1 MTLLHLIH
9 TKDAFKLF
17 VILIGLIL
25 TSPTQA
31 ANCLPRLLNAVYP
44 SASEEQRCLLIDKQ
58 GLVWIGSD
66 AGIKSYDG
74 YRFKSYKSDATTP
87 NIFPS
92 NTVISLTEGKDDVLW
107 IGTRNGLVSMDKKT
121 GKFTTHNLPGTNNRI
136 IYTLF
141 TAKDGKIWIGTDG
154 GVTCYLPEKKA
165 FLAYSSKNTTIIE
178 ANGKRHALH
187 ETLRAKSFTE
197 DKRGNIYIG
206 TWSEHLFRLDTKS
219 NSMYRYT
226 IPRDGESGNTYMLK
240 MDHADRLWICT
251 WGNGIKCMT
260 RPLNQQNPG
269 LIDLYKGDKN
279 FAIHYNL
286 VEDVVSH
293 TIWVASRNGYGILNS
308 DNIQAGFTY
317 YNEIAGNSVKNVTD
331 IKTDG
336 KGNIWLLTMNN
347 GLYHLFTR
355 PSLFQTLPVIPMDA
369 TANRICSIFSIDG
382 QHLWLTLAPAGI
394 AQYDTKNQQT
404 LFNNGIS
411 AFAALPY
418 NTMNTHHSDIIS
430 NGKGALWFANNG
442 FGITCLQDGKA
453 TSIDE
458 RNTHLVSDR
467 FVNALYRT
475 HQGVILAGEK
485 QHLNCMLPSGKSYSI
500 LQGVDVRS
508 ITEDYAGNIWVAT
521 ENQGILRIKGNF
533 SYQKSLSIRYY
544 NSAEGNFIVNDATQ
558 CLIDHK
564 QRLWAIS
571 NSGGL
576 FRYNTVKDAFESVNE
591 DFHWDIGRIFSIIE
605 DNQGCLWLTTD
616 NALICL
622 QVDENGEA
630 QYTTYTREDGLG
642 DLVFMPRSC
651 FRMGNDLYFGSG
663 RNLIHFNSAALY
675 AHRKERQ
682 SANIIITDLL
692 IDNKRFSELDST
704 LQEDLC
710 DVTPQYLRTLTLP
723 ASINKF
729 AVEFALLTYTNTDQ
743 CKYAYYLEGYDKE
756 WHYVDASLRQA
767 SFENLPSG
775 SYKLHVKAADS
786 YGHWNEMAYTIHI
799 KVLPPWYASWWAYL
813 IYIVLL
819 IAGIRLAIIWY
830 RERLRT
836 KNRLQMA
843 VVFTNITHELLTPL
857 TVISAAADSI
867 KRIAPAAD
875 SQTDIIHNNINRL
888 TRMLRQ
894 ILEVRKAQAGKLQL
908 KVSEG
913 KLGDF
918 CDDTCR
924 NLMPMFQPKQLT
936 FEPNITCMGETAW
949 FDTDKVEKMLYN
961 LLSNAVKYTNP
972 GGKVSL
978 SVSIAE
984 GKATI
989 VVSDTGIG
997 ISKEKMKHLYNR
1009 FLDGDYRQMNTIGTG
1024 IGLSLVNDLVKLHHG
1039 KIACDSEEG
1048 QGTTFT
1054 ITLPI
1059 DKDNYAEAEML
1070 KIEKNI
1076 SAEESIIL
1084 PAASKSEEAMA
1095 SSQTNTDIEDLSKK
1109 TKEEKDSEET
1119 ESENKDKDSENK
1131 DKNIENKK
1139 DSENKNKE
1147 YTILLVEDNQELLLL
1162 MSSLLSE
1169 KYNVLTA
1176 VNGEKAQRQIQKSS
1190 LDVVVTDVM
1199 MPVMDG
1205 IELTKW
1211 IKGNEDYSQ
1220 LPVVMLTAKTQ
1231 DEDRNEAYRVGA
1243 DAYITKPF
1251 NLADLQLRIDNII
1264 ANRQRIRQKF
1274 QTQTDFKVEE
1284 QHYSNPDELFIKS
1297 VIEKVNE
1304 HIMDS
1309 EYGREQLAADLCIS
1323 SSTLYNKLRAITG
1336 QNITSFISS
1345 IRMKEAC
1352 RIIRSNPN
1360 IRINELCY
1368 EVGFST
1374 PRYFSQCFKK
1384 EFGMGVKEYAESV
1397 INPS

>member
-17 VILIGLIL
+17 VILIGLIF
-25 TSPTQA
+25 TSPMQA
-31 ANCLPRLLNAVYP
+31 INSLPRLLNAVYP

-58 GLVWIGSD
+58 GLIWIGSD
-66 AGIKSYDG
+66 GGIKSYDG
-74 YRFKSYKSDATTP
+74 YRFKTYRSDATTP
-87 NIFPS
+87 HILPS
-92 NTVISLTEGKDDVLW
+92 NTVLSMTEGKDDVLW
-107 IGTRNGLVSMDKKT
+107 IGTRNGLASMDKKT
-121 GKFTTHNLPGTNNRI
+121 GKFTTHNLPGTENRI
-136 IYTLF
+136 IYTLY
-141 TAKDGKIWIGTDG
+141 TSKDGKIWIGTDG
-154 GVTCYLPEKKA
+154 GVTCYLTEKKA
-165 FLAYSSKNTTIIE
+165 FCKYGIKNTTVVE
-178 ANGKRHALH
+178 ANGKRHKLA
-187 ETLRAKSFTE
+187 ENIKAKSFTE
-197 DKRGNIYIG
+197 DKQGNIYIG
-206 TWSEHLFRLDTKS
+206 TWSESLYRLDTKKGLL
-219 NSMYRYT
+219 YRYI
-226 IPRDGESGNTYMLK
+226 IPKNGEEGNTYLLK

-260 RPLNQQNPG
+260 NPRNQQNPG
-269 LIDLYKGDKN
+269 FIDLYKGDKN
-279 FAIHYNL
+279 FAIHYNI
-286 VEDVVSH
+286 VEDTVSK
-293 TIWVASRNGYGILNS
+293 TIWVCSRNGYGILGTH
-308 DNIQAGFTY
+308 NIQAGFTY
-317 YNEIAGNSVKNVTD
+317 YNKVNNYPIQNATD
-331 IKTDG
+331 IKTDD

-347 GLYHLFTR
+347 GLYHIYTR
-355 PSLFQTLPVIPMDA
+355 PSLFQTWPIIPEGN
-369 TANRICSIFSIDG
+369 TANRICSIFSVDG
-382 QHLWLTLAPAGI
+382 QHFWLTLAPSGI
-394 AQYDTKNQQT
+394 VLYDSHSQQT
-404 LFNNGIS
+404 SLNTGIP
-411 AFAALPY
+411 ALANLPY
-418 NTMNTHHSDIIS
+418 NTISTHCSSIID
-430 NGKGALWFANNG
+430 NGKGGLWFANNG
-442 FGITCLQDGKA
+442 YGILSLENGK
-453 TSIDE
+453 TNIINE
-458 RNTHLVSDR
+458 TTNHLVSDR
-467 FVNALYRT
+467 FVNTLYRSK
-475 HQGVILAGEK
+475 QGIVFAGEK
-485 QHLNCMLPSGKSYSI
+485 MHLNYMLPSGKSYTL
-500 LQGVDVRS
+500 LQGVDVKD
-508 ITEDYAGNIWVAT
+508 ITEDHRGYIWVAT

-533 SYQKSLSIRYY
+533 NHPKSLDIKYY
-544 NSAEGNFIVNDATQ
+544 NAEQSNFLVNDASQ
-558 CLIDHK
+558 CLEDSKH
-564 QRLWAIS
+564 RLWATS

-576 FRYNTVKDAFESVNE
+576 FRYNTEKDVFESVNE
-591 DFHWDIGRIFSIIE
+591 DFHWDIDRIFSIIE

-622 QVDENGEA
+622 QVDENDEA
-630 QYTTYTREDGLG
+630 QYTTYTKEDGLG
-642 DLVFMPRSC
+642 DLVFMPHSC
-651 FRMGNDLYFGSG
+651 FKVGNDIYFGAG
-663 RNLIHFNSAALY
+663 QNLIHFNSAVLN
-675 AHRKERQ
+675 AHRNEKQ
-682 SANIIITDLL
+682 PSNIIITDLL

-723 ASINKF
+723 ASVNKF
-729 AVEFALLTYTNTDQ
+729 AVEFALLSYTNTDQ

-767 SFENLPSG
+767 SFENIPSG

-813 IYIVLL
+813 IYIALL
-819 IAGIRLAIIWY
+819 IVGIRLAIIWY

-867 KRIAPAAD
+867 KRIAPAVD
-875 SQTDIIHNNINRL
+875 SQTDIIHDNINRL

-894 ILEVRKAQAGKLQL
+894 ILEVRKSQAGKLQL

-913 KLGDF
+913 KLGEF
-918 CDDTCR
+918 CAETCR
-924 NLMPMFQPKQLT
+924 SLTPMFQPKQLI
-936 FEPNITCMGETAW
+936 FEPNITCKGETAW

-961 LLSNAVKYTNP
+961 LLNNAVKYTNP

-978 SVSIAE
+978 SVSINEHQQAI
-984 GKATI
+984 I

-1039 KIACDSEEG
+1039 TIKCDSEEG
-1048 QGTTFT
+1048 KGTTFT

-1059 DKDNYAEAEML
+1059 DKESYHEDEML
-1070 KIEKNI
+1070 KAEQKI

-1084 PAASKSEEAMA
+1084 PTASKSEEAMA
-1095 SSQTNTDIEDLSKK
+1095 SSQANTDIEDLSKK

-1119 ESENKDKDSENK
+1119 EFEK
-1131 DKNIENKK
+1131 
-1139 DSENKNKE
+1139 KNKE

-1211 IKGNEDYSQ
+1211 IKSNEDYSQ

-1297 VIEKVNE
+1297 VIEKVSE
-1304 HIMDS
+1304 HMMDS

-1336 QNITSFISS
+1336 QNITAFITS

-1352 RIIRSNPN
+1352 RIIRCNPN

-1368 EVGFST
+1368 DVGFST

-1384 EFGMGVKEYAESV
+1384 EFGMGVKEYAESIV
-1397 INPS
+1397 NNKES